1 MMAVMRVLMK
11 VIQSIDDTILHI
23 QIDKWDMISAE
34 TLEKIIIEAVGNSKI
49 IDMFYTENP
58 KDFCRDIFILKGE
71 N

>member
-34 TLEKIIIEAVGNSKI
+34 TLEKLIYEAVGDSKI